1 MNFFHQKMQICP
13 QEVYLYFQAAL
24 QWDWMALGKIS
35 ALNSCAGD
43 GFIIMGEDNT
53 GKDLFITVPNSHTPK
68 IRMLSF
74 FEAVRHSAHSNA
86 AQWRQHWENLRLH
99 QVRQTNTASPSSYY
113 AFKTG
118 K

>member
-53 GKDLFITVPNSHTPK
+53 GKDLFITVPQLPHPQNQDA
-68 IRMLSF
+68 F
-74 FEAVRHSAHSNA
+74 FLWGSKALGTLQCSTVEAALGEFKA
-86 AQWRQHWENLRLH
+86 
-99 QVRQTNTASPSSYY
+99 PSGE
-113 AFKTG
+113 TD
-118 K
+118 